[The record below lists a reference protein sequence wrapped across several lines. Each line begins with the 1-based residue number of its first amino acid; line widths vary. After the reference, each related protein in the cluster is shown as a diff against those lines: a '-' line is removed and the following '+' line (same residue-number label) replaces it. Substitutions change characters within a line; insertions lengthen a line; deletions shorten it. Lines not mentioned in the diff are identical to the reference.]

1 VLKGRVNEND
11 EPVVSIDLIL
21 RTKPSRY
28 DAIID
33 TGFNGY
39 LSVPHSLV
47 RKSSWYFAGVEEYEL
62 ATGERVEQQVYLGH
76 VVFDRRPLQVYVV
89 TSNSKDILIGTKLLR
104 SKRLMIDFDA
114 GTVVIKNV

>member
-1 VLKGRVNEND
+1 MLKGRVNEND

-21 RTKPSRY
+21 STKPSRY
-28 DAIID
+28 NAIID

-62 ATGERVEQQVYLGH
+62 ATGERVEQKVYLGR
-76 VVFDRRPLQVYVV
+76 VIFDRKPLPVYVV
-89 TSNSKDILIGTKLLR
+89 TSNSEDILIGTKLLR
-104 SKRLMIDFDA
+104 SKKLTIDFDA
-114 GTVVIKNV
+114 RVVSIKNV